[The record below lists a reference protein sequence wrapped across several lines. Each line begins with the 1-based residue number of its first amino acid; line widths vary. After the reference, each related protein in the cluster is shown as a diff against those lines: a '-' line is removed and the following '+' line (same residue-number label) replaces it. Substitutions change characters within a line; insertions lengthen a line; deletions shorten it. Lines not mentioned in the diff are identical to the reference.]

1 MISSLRR
8 GWPMGQ
14 YPRGMHTSTKPA
26 GSPTESGRASVDDW
40 RGLGD
45 LVGLATER
53 LTAPVEGMQ
62 RAIAD
67 RWLGLA
73 GPAAGPM
80 RRMVHSVTAGI
91 YGSVR
96 MTGSAVGTT
105 VGLGAAT
112 ADGRNVL
119 SPLWRSPVGS
129 GLQATANGLWGDELE
144 QRTSPL
150 AIEMGLRDLDGNP
163 IAANSAALDGA
174 FPHPT
179 TRLVVL
185 LHGLWETERS
195 WQGRREEDGNAVD
208 LGELLAADAFT
219 SLMVRYNTGR
229 HVSDNGAA
237 LSALLEEIVQSWP
250 LAVEEVALVGHSMG
264 GLVARSSL
272 HAGRMAG
279 HRWVR
284 SARHVVTVGAPH
296 LGSPIEKGT
305 NVLSWA
311 LARLPESRPLGEFV
325 DFRSAGV
332 KDLRFGAIREEDWQ
346 GVDPDALLRDIVGD
360 IPPSKGVE
368 QHFIAGVITADPNH
382 PVGVLVG
389 DLIVRVGS
397 GTGRGRRRRIEA
409 TNVRVFGGRRHFDL
423 VHDAVVHEQ
432 VRRWLTAEVAAPTG

>member
-1 MISSLRR
+1 MRS
-8 GWPMGQ
+8 
-14 YPRGMHTSTKPA
+14 STKRA
-26 GSPTESGRASVDDW
+26 GSPNESGRATVDDW
-40 RGLGD
+40 QGLGD
-45 LVGLATER
+45 LMRLATER

-62 RAIAD
+62 RVIAD

-73 GPAAGPM
+73 GPAAGPI
-80 RRMVHSVTAGI
+80 RRMYHSVTAGI

-96 MTGSAVGTT
+96 TTGSIVGTA

-119 SPLWRSPVGS
+119 RPLWRSPVGS
-129 GLQATANGLWGDELE
+129 GVQAAANGLWGDELE
-144 QRTSPL
+144 RRTSPL
-150 AIEMGLRDLDGNP
+150 SIEMGLRDLDGDP
-163 IAANSAALDGA
+163 IATNPAALAGA

-185 LHGLWETERS
+185 VHGLWETERL
-195 WQGRREEDGNAVD
+195 WQGRREEDGTTVD
-208 LGELLAADAFT
+208 LGEMLAADACT
-219 SLMVRYNTGR
+219 PLLVRYNTGR

-237 LSALLEEIVQSWP
+237 LAVLLEEIVESWP
-250 LAVEEVALVGHSMG
+250 VAVEETALVGHSMG

-272 HAGRMAG
+272 HAGRTAG
-279 HRWVR
+279 HRWVS

-296 LGSPIEKGT
+296 LGAPIEKGT
-305 NVLSWA
+305 NLLSWA
-311 LARLPESRPLGEFV
+311 LARFPESRPLGEFV
-325 DFRSAGV
+325 DFRSAGI

-346 GVDPDALLRDIVGD
+346 GADPDALLRDVVGD
-360 IPPSKGVE
+360 IPPFRGVE

-397 GTGRGRRRRIEA
+397 GTGRSHRRRIEA

-423 VHDAVVHEQ
+423 LHDAVVHDQ
-432 VRRWLTAEVAAPTG
+432 VRSWLAAQVSDPTD